1 MLKSVFTMAVIAAVG
16 LSSTA
21 CTMSERKITEYG
33 VGGAALGALA
43 GAALDGGKLGAVT
56 TGAAVGAIAGTV
68 TGVAAVQRKNQKKMV
83 QQQVIQQS
91 GLCTYR
97 DGKGYVYKAPCTHQ
111 TPHQI
116 PQLCTYTDQ
125 RGQRYQA
132 PCH

>member
-1 MLKSVFTMAVIAAVG
+1 MLKLVLTMAVITVVG

-21 CTMSERKITEYG
+21 CTVSERKISEYG

-43 GAALDGGKLGAVT
+43 GSAIGGGTLGSVT

-68 TGVAAVQRKNQKKMV
+68 TGAAAVQKKNQKKMLH
-83 QQQVIQQS
+83 QRVIQQS
-91 GLCTYR
+91 SLCTYS
-97 DGKGYVYKAPCTHQ
+97 DGKGYVYKAPCASQ
-111 TPHQI
+111 T

-125 RGQRYQA
+125 RGKRYQA